1 MKEGLQQNLVNK
13 LVTQVEFDM
22 FFKVQ
27 EHLKKKIKFEHI
39 KVTAQ
44 MMKNNELGMA

>member
-27 EHLKKKIKFEHI
+27 EHLKKKLNLS
-39 KVTAQ
+39 T
-44 MMKNNELGMA
+44 